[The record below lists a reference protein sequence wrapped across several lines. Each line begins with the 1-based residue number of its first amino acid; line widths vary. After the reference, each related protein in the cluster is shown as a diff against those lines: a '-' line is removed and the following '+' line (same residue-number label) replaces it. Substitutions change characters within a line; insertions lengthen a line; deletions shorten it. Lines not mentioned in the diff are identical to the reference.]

1 MGIHWYILSA
11 IVVIVIQRFL
21 FRRFGMKR
29 LTYERSFSVRRCF
42 EGDHIEM
49 IERLTNGKILPV
61 PWLRVESLLHTGLKF
76 QSDANFDVSN
86 GQFYQNHK
94 SLFSLKRESA
104 VDQEAC
110 RSMYAKRLL
119 SINERFPYVW

>member
-1 MGIHWYILSA
+1 
-11 IVVIVIQRFL
+11 
-21 FRRFGMKR
+21 
-29 LTYERSFSVRRCF
+29 
-42 EGDHIEM
+42 M

-94 SLFSLKRESA
+94 SLFSLRGNRQLPGGMPFNVCKEA
-104 VDQEAC
+104 VID
-110 RSMYAKRLL
+110 
-119 SINERFPYVW
+119 

>member
-1 MGIHWYILSA
+1 MVKYC
-11 IVVIVIQRFL
+11 QFL
-21 FRRFGMKR
+21 GFVF
-29 LTYERSFSVRRCF
+29 
-42 EGDHIEM
+42 
-49 IERLTNGKILPV
+49 
-61 PWLRVESLLHTGLKF
+61 ESLLHTGLKF

-94 SLFSLKRESA
+94 SLFSLRGESA

-119 SINERFPYVW
+119 SIDERFSYVLMVICLGCFSTWAACPLKEELLVYPTRQLFRAESSLAHVYQGE